1 MSSSGYRTELS
12 YAYGMAE
19 KNKPKKKSMPHTR
32 AIQRD
37 RSKRPNSAPPDE
49 AVVAWMEEVVHPAV
63 YAQLDTYYAMGLR
76 ARILT
81 LPVMVAFMLGL
92 LWQQLGSVREAVRVL
107 REEGMLWVTAGENVS
122 AQAVL
127 ERMSTLPAV
136 LFYQILHDC
145 LPQLQERAHRRQR
158 PLPPAIAWAREH
170 FTHVWAFDGS
180 VLDGL
185 LRKCGL
191 LREADGPLLA
201 GKIGTMLDVVTQMPA
216 HIWYEEHSQAHDQ
229 RFWFWIMSVVSA
241 GCLLLLD
248 AGLLNFEMFDQLTER
263 DVGFVTRPK
272 SNTKMKEVA
281 VLSKTARIHDSIVM
295 LGSGQKQC
303 SHQMRLV
310 KVLFRGKWYCYL
322 TNILDPERLPAA
334 CVVALY
340 DQRWRIED
348 AFNMVKRL
356 LGLAYFY
363 TGSVNGIQMQVWTT
377 WLLYALL
384 VDLTDAVA
392 DALNRP
398 FKDISLEMVFRGLYH
413 FAQARHKGRADDPIE
428 YFTRKAK
435 ALSLIKQKRKRKHLS
450 LIQQMELTIPK
461 IA

>member
-1 MSSSGYRTELS
+1 M
-12 YAYGMAE
+12 
-19 KNKPKKKSMPHTR
+19 
-32 AIQRD
+32 
-37 RSKRPNSAPPDE
+37 E
-49 AVVAWMEEVVHPAV
+49 AVVHPAV
-63 YAQLDTYYAMGLR
+63 YAQLETYYAMGLR

-81 LPVMVAFMLGL
+81 LPVMTAFVLGL
-92 LWQQLGSVREAVRVL
+92 LWRQVGSVREAVRIL
-107 REEGMLWVTAGENVS
+107 HEEGMLWVS
-122 AQAVL
+122 AVEKVTPQAVL
-127 ERMSTLPAV
+127 ERMSTLPAL
-136 LFYQILHDC
+136 LFHRILLDC
-145 LPQLQERAHRRQR
+145 LPQLQTRAQERQR

-170 FTHVWAFDGS
+170 FTQVWAFDGS

-191 LREADGPLLA
+191 LEEAQGPLLA
-201 GKIGTMLDVVTQMPA
+201 GKIGTMLDVTTQMPV

-229 RFWFWIMSVVSA
+229 NFWPWIMSVVSA

-248 AGLLNFEMFDQLTER
+248 AGLLNFERFDELTER
-263 DVGFVTRPK
+263 EVGFVTRPK
-272 SNTKMKEVA
+272 SNNKIKEVR
-281 VLSKTARIHDSIVM
+281 VLSKTAQMHDTIIM

-303 SHQMRLV
+303 RHQMRLV
-310 KVLFRGKWYCYL
+310 KLLFRGKWYRYL

-334 CVVALY
+334 CVIALY

-348 AFNMVKRL
+348 AFNVVKRL

-363 TGSVNGIQMQVWTT
+363 TGSINGVQMQVWAT

-413 FAQARHKGRADDPIE
+413 FAQARQKGQANDPIE

-435 ALSLIKQKRKRKHLS
+435 ALSLIKQKRRGKHLS
-450 LIQQMELTIPK
+450 LIQQMNLTIPK